1 MPQLTFVEDN
11 GTRHPIEAPLGRS
24 LMQIALDHSVPGML
38 GECGGSCSCGTCH
51 GVVDVA
57 WMPRLPAMNETEV
70 FMLEGIPE
78 RRDGSRLCCQ
88 IRMQAEL
95 DGLVVQ
101 LPREQ
106 I

>member
-1 MPQLTFVEDN
+1 MPQLTF
-11 GTRHPIEAPLGRS
+11 IEADGTHHCIDAPLARS
-24 LMQIALDHSVPGML
+24 LMQIALDHSVPGIL

-51 GVVDVA
+51 GVIDVS
-57 WMPRLPAMNETEV
+57 WTPRLPAMNETEV

-78 RRDGSRLCCQ
+78 RQNGSRLCCQ
-88 IRMQAEL
+88 IRMTAEL